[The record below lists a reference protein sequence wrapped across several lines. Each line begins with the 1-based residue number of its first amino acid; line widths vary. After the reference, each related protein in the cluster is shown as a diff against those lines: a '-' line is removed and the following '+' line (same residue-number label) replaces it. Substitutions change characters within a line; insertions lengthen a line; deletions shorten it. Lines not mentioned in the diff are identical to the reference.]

1 MSAGRTAAPAVR
13 PVLVVDNFDSF
24 VYNLVQ
30 YLGQLGVPSVV
41 RRNDAVTTA
50 ELADLDVAGVLL
62 SPGPGTPVDAGVT
75 VPMVRAAAAAGLPVL
90 GVCLGHQAI
99 AEAFGGVVVRAPEL
113 LHGKTSEV
121 LHDGAG
127 VLAGLPSPF
136 TATRYHSLAVESAS
150 VPDELEVTGR
160 TPSGIVMALRHRELP
175 IEGVQ
180 FHPESVLTEGGH
192 RLLATWLAT
201 CGVVPDPELVEAA
214 EATARRLTV
223 ATV

>member
-1 MSAGRTAAPAVR
+1 VTPAPPR

-30 YLGQLGVPSVV
+30 YLGQLGVRCIV
-41 RRNDAVTTA
+41 RRNDAVSVD

-62 SPGPGTPVDAGVT
+62 SPGPGIPAGAGVT
-75 VPMVRAAAAAGLPVL
+75 VPMVHAAAEAGIPVL

-99 AEAFGGVVVRAPEL
+99 GAAFGAAVVRAPEL

-121 LHDGAG
+121 LHDGVG

-136 TATRYHSLAVESAS
+136 TATRYHSLAVDPAT
-150 VPDELEVTGR
+150 VPPALEVTGR
-160 TPSGIVMALRHRELP
+160 TASGVVMALRHRELP

-180 FHPESVLTEGGH
+180 FHPESVLTQGGH
-192 RLLATWLAT
+192 QLLASWLT
-201 CGVVPDPELVEAA
+201 SCGLAPDPALLEAA
-214 EATARRLTV
+214 AAGARRLS
-223 ATV
+223 A

>member
-1 MSAGRTAAPAVR
+1 VTAR

-30 YLGQLGVPSVV
+30 YLGQLGVSCIV
-41 RRNDAVTTA
+41 RRNDEVAV
-50 ELADLDVAGVLL
+50 EDLGELDVAGVLL
-62 SPGPGTPVDAGVT
+62 SPGPGMPGDAGVT
-75 VPMVRAAAAAGLPVL
+75 VPMVRAAAAAGTPVL

-99 AEAFGGVVVRAPEL
+99 AEAFGARVVRAPEL

-136 TATRYHSLAVESAS
+136 VATRYHSLAVDPGT
-150 VPDELEVTGR
+150 VPAELEVTGA
-160 TPSGIVMALRHRELP
+160 TAGGVIMALRHRELP

-192 RLLATWLAT
+192 RMLATWLTT
-201 CGVVPDPELVEAA
+201 CGLAPEPGRVATAA
-214 EATARRLTV
+214 ASARRLSAAAV
-223 ATV
+223 